1 MRLASIVCECTSF
14 EMEILSKSKINVQN
28 EVHKNPQSLF
38 RDNGDGQCPLHIAAD
53 WPWVLEFLLGE
64 GADVARP
71 EGTGVLPVS
80 YACYFEYFEAV
91 QLLLAAASQ
100 TCVEDRDLNILD
112 DAMMTNNFSIFQLV
126 AGNIRENNWEIYPVW
141 LLGHHFHPG

>member
-1 MRLASIVCECTSF
+1 MRLASIVCECTIF

-38 RDNGDGQCPLHIAAD
+38 RDNRVGQCPLHIATD
-53 WPWVLEFLLGE
+53 WPWDLEFLLGQ

-71 EGTGVLPVS
+71 EGAGVLPVS
-80 YACYFEYFEAV
+80 HACYFEYFEAV

-100 TCVEDRDLNILD
+100 ICVEDRDLNILD
-112 DAMMTNNFSIFQLV
+112 DAMMNTNFSIFQLV
-126 AGNIRENNWEIYPVW
+126 AGNIRENNSVVYPVW
-141 LLGHHFHPG
+141 LLGHHFHSS